1 MNLFFFFIKL
11 CSNVDIIFLFVFLFF
26 IIQTEKVTG
35 QCAVLK
41 SDGRFVYYLVH
52 MLIKIH

>member
-1 MNLFFFFIKL
+1 MNLFSFIKP
-11 CSNVDIIFLFVFLFF
+11 CSNVDIIFLSVFLFF

>member
-1 MNLFFFFIKL
+1 MNLFFLSSFVLMWIL
-11 CSNVDIIFLFVFLFF
+11 FLFVFLFF